1 MSNAPRQSK
10 NERRDAAR
18 EKARQER
25 VRQQKRE
32 KRNRAVLQVSIG
44 AVIIAIVA
52 VVAVIIVNSV
62 RPPGPGPANMANGG
76 ITLEGPQLTAVR
88 TPAAAASATPS
99 PEATSSDGKVRIQI
113 FEDFACPY
121 CKQFEDSNGPQVE
134 ELVKSGAAIVQYYPV
149 AILDRLYPDKYSTR
163 AANAAAAVANWSP
176 NEWEAFH
183 TRLYAIQPEEGVAT
197 SGPSDDQII
206 AVARQ
211 VGVKNLDQVSQAVK
225 DSRFDAWVT
234 ARTAEFTEKR
244 GALQGAALPPSWGG
258 STPTVLVNGQ
268 YYTGAPSDTAAFGA
282 FVTSVGGTTG
292 ATPTPTPTPSAS
304 K

>member
-25 VRQQKRE
+25 ERQQRRE
-32 KRNRAVLQVSIG
+32 KRNRAVLQLSIG
-44 AVIIAIVA
+44 VVIVAIVA

-76 ITLEGPQLTAVR
+76 ITITGASLTAER
-88 TPAAAASATPS
+88 TGAAAASATPT
-99 PEATSSDGKVRIQI
+99 PEPTTGDGKVRIQV

-121 CKQFEDSNGPQVE
+121 CKQFEDSNGPQVA

-176 NEWEAFH
+176 DQWDAFH
-183 TRLYAIQPEEGVAT
+183 TALYAIQPEEGVAT
-197 SGPSDDQII
+197 SGPSDDRII
-206 AVARQ
+206 AVAKQ
-211 VGVKNLDQVSQAVK
+211 VGVKNLDKISAAIK
-225 DSRFDAWVT
+225 DGQFDDWVT
-234 ARTAEFTEKR
+234 ARTNEFTEKR
-244 GALQGAALPPSWGG
+244 GALSGANLPASWAG
-258 STPTVLVNGQ
+258 STPTVMVNGQ
-268 YYTGAPSDTAAFGA
+268 YYAGAPSDTSAFGS
-282 FVTSVGGTTG
+282 FVTSVGGTST
-292 ATPTPTPTPSAS
+292 ATPTPSPSAS
-304 K
+304 N